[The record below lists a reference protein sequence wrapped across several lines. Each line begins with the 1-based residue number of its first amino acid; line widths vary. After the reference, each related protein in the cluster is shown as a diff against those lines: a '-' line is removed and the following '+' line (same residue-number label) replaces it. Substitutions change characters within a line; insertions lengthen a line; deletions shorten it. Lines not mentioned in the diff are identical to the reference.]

1 MMINEARE
9 KAKEIFEPWFKI
21 FHQEGENENKE
32 RLFEIFYSGYLAG
45 TRFKPGVKPEPKS
58 SNIYLDDININL
70 DL

>member
-1 MMINEARE
+1 MIINEARE

-21 FHQEGENENKE
+21 FHQEGEKENKE

-45 TRFKPGVKPEPKS
+45 TKFTPGERPIRI
-58 SNIYLDDININL
+58 SNIMMDDVNKNL